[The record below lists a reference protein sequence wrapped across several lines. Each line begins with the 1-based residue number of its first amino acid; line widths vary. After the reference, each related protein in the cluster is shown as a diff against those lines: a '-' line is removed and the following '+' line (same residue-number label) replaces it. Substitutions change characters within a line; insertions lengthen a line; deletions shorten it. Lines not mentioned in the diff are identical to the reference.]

1 MRKLIAFTL
10 LCFSSLL
17 LKNEKGSC
25 EVNCQLSCAKKTK
38 SVLKTEANTDSEA
51 IGMKRFDGFFFKI

>member
-1 MRKLIAFTL
+1 MRKLIAFTM

-25 EVNCQLSCAKKTK
+25 EANCQLSCAKKAK
-38 SVLKTEANTDSEA
+38 HILKTEANTDTE
-51 IGMKRFDGFFFKI
+51 IVGMKRYDGFFFKI